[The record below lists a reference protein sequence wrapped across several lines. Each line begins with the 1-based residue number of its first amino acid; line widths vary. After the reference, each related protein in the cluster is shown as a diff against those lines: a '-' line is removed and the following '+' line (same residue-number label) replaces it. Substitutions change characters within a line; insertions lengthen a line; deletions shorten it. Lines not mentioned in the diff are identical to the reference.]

1 MQARLPVWLNR
12 TLRKMPSLP
21 GHPDQRTRPSVS
33 SVKPS
38 TARWRSRRADPT
50 TRTAAANSRGRT
62 VRWRAVGNS
71 AARAASVW
79 PESLAD
85 HAFHAQRDPGEL
97 RPLYCPCIYMPAT
110 RCFRHSSKM
119 CGCRNCSL
127 SKSRPPTRCWTT
139 TRSPCWSACCSTSS
153 GRCSQAV
160 CARGINAVLGVV
172 VQRCFVA

>member
-85 HAFHAQRDPGEL
+85 HAFHAQRDPASCAPSIAPVSTCPQRGAFATAL
-97 RPLYCPCIYMPAT
+97 RCVGAETAACPRAGRRRAAGRQPVRLAGRHAARPAVDDA
-110 RCFRHSSKM
+110 H
-119 CGCRNCSL
+119 
-127 SKSRPPTRCWTT
+127 RPY
-139 TRSPCWSACCSTSS
+139 
-153 GRCSQAV
+153 
-160 CARGINAVLGVV
+160 VLGESTP
-172 VQRCFVA
+172 CSAL